1 MGNDFLWCLISHCS
15 MKCGVPPQRI
25 SFMQFCML
33 MVSHEDFIPG
43 NIDIYIWLACSMSRR
58 QS

>member
-1 MGNDFLWCLISHCS
+1 VGNDFLWCLISHCS

-43 NIDIYIWLACSMSRR
+43 NIDIYIYMVGM
-58 QS
+58 